1 MLTVRS
7 EIGPS
12 QKPPR
17 DFTEKPP
24 TRPKRRLSGKRGF
37 ANRFSFL
44 GRHEHDDEAGMKI
57 DNYFFK
63 FPIKQLNTHGGRPF
77 LK

>member
-17 DFTEKPP
+17 DFTEKPYEWRKP
-24 TRPKRRLSGKRGF
+24 PLRGTAVLQVKNQHEGLIKNNFSNGF
-37 ANRFSFL
+37 AL
-44 GRHEHDDEAGMKI
+44 M
-57 DNYFFK
+57 
-63 FPIKQLNTHGGRPF
+63 
-77 LK
+77 